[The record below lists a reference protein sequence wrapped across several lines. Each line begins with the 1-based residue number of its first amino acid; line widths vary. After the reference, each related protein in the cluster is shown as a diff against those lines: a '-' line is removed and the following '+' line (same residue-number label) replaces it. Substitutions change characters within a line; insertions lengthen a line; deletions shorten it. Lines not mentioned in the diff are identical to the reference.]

1 MPKRPLGVL
10 SLGVFIVVMAISASL
25 LATAILHSILE
36 VFSLAFLLFG
46 LWVIVLAGIRASNPE
61 MYGHGTFSIFSGGI
75 LIATLGSVS
84 FLYLRGLLTEYLLT
98 VLLFVI
104 GALIV
109 VAGIRVWRK

>member
-25 LATAILHSILE
+25 LATAILYSILE
-36 VFSLAFLLFG
+36 VFSLTFLLFG

-61 MYGHGTFSIFSGGI
+61 IYGRGTFNIFSGGI
-75 LIATLGSVS
+75 LITTLGTVS
-84 FLYLRGLLTEYLLT
+84 FLYLRGLLTDYLLT

-104 GALIV
+104 GVLIV
-109 VAGIRVWRK
+109 VAGIRAWRK

>member
-61 MYGHGTFSIFSGGI
+61 TYGHGTFNILSGGI
-75 LIATLGSVS
+75 LITTLGTVS
-84 FLYLRGLLTEYLLT
+84 FLHLRGLLTEYLLT

-104 GALIV
+104 GVLVV
-109 VAGIRVWRK
+109 VAGIRAWRK